1 MKDRRS
7 QGPALV
13 FMAMAL
19 VLLFLASAPASAS
32 VPTVRVVMDQQSVKA
47 DLSLGVGTVVKYS
60 GNISIE
66 GAKANSGTITAEVI
80 GRAWDVTI
88 SPDKFGPVTGDT
100 LVPFTG
106 KVAVPLDTV
115 QSVYHL
121 KVTVNINVP
130 SSDPPA
136 YFVGTESII
145 VIKNRVDVQAPI
157 VPPISQA
164 NVTQVIPLSFK
175 VTNRGSTADNFGV
188 QISRGLELRDR
199 GWLVDLMGGDKVGLG
214 PDESTYVNLDITIP
228 ANATNDTYQLTLF
241 VQSSNAPDS
250 AGEATANVIVQGGTP
265 PVATPHGQ
273 GWAFLGLGY
282 FGWSMISIA
291 VIGVCMI
298 VVVGGTEVGYF
309 AFLVWIFVPLYCRIM
324 KEKVLDNFTRGEI
337 YGYIKANP
345 GAHYMELQNQLDLPN
360 GVLAHHLMVLER
372 EEFVKVYRDGFYK
385 RFYPKHIKA
394 IRKEKHL
401 SRIQRQLMDEV
412 DRHPGISQKT
422 LASYVQE
429 SKQVISYHIK
439 VLQKAGFVTV
449 EKEGGISKVFS
460 VKGMWPAKDVEVAI
474 EAEEIVPAEAAPAVA
489 GDSGRMGSE
498 KGHIGRI

>member
-1 MKDRRS
+1 MNDRRS

-19 VLLFLASAPASAS
+19 VLLFLAAAPASAS
-32 VPTVRVVMDQQSVKA
+32 VPTVRVVMDQQSAKA
-47 DLSLGVGTVVKYS
+47 DISLGVGAAVKYS

-66 GAKANSGTITAEVI
+66 GAKANSGTIVAEVV
-80 GRAWDVTI
+80 GRTWDVTI
-88 SPDKFGPVTGDT
+88 TPDKFGPVTGNT

-106 KVAVPLDTV
+106 VVVVPVDTL
-115 QSVYHL
+115 QAIYHL

-136 YFVGTESII
+136 FFVGTENI
-145 VIKNRVDVQAPI
+145 VVVKNRVDVQAPT
-157 VPPISQA
+157 VPPIAQS
-164 NVTQVIPLSFK
+164 NVTRVIPLSFK

-188 QISRGLELRDR
+188 QITQGLELRDK
-199 GWLVDLMGGDKVGLG
+199 GWLLDIVGGDKVGLE
-214 PDESTYVNLDITIP
+214 PDQSTYVNMNITIP
-228 ANATNDTYQLTLF
+228 ADAANDTYKLTLS
-241 VQSSNAPDS
+241 VQSGDAPES
-250 AGEATANVIVQGGTP
+250 IGEATATVVIQGGTP

-273 GWAFLGLGY
+273 GWSFLGLGY
-282 FGWSMISIA
+282 FAWSMISIA
-291 VIGVCMI
+291 VVGVCMI

-394 IRKEKHL
+394 IRREKHL
-401 SRIQRQLMDEV
+401 SRIQRQIMDEV

-449 EKEGGISKVFS
+449 EKEAGISKVFA
-460 VKGMWPAKDVEVAI
+460 VKGMWPAKATEEAV
-474 EAEEIVPAEAAPAVA
+474 EAEEVVTTEAEPVA
-489 GDSGRMGSE
+489 SGSGSIG